1 MQTASQQPNSVI
13 RFGVFEADV
22 HAGELRRNGIRVKIQ
37 DLPFRAL
44 KLLLDNPNEIL
55 SRDQFRHALWPEG
68 VFVDFDHGISSA
80 INRLRDALGDSA
92 DNPIF
97 LETVERRG
105 YRWIAPLRPTSPPEP
120 PLLLV
125 VKPESLNEAYQENR
139 YDAHIQVRNYVAAV
153 RGSRSKWT
161 FVLPVLALLVAAW
174 GFRPVYRAA
183 KASTKKPA
191 LVSRPP
197 DSAQHA
203 AYAEAQQFYLEG
215 RFYWEKRTPDG
226 LNKAVDSFT
235 QAIVHDPNYA
245 PAYVGLAD
253 CYNLMREYTLMPAS
267 EAYPRAL
274 AAAKKAVEL
283 DDQSSEAH
291 ASLAF
296 ALFWGKWDAAGAE
309 REFRRAI
316 DLNPENPVAHHWYA
330 TFLSAGGRHAQAIA
344 EIDRAQTLDPASKSI
359 VADRG
364 DLLWSAGRRDEGIA
378 LLKHLEAI
386 EPDFISPHRYLK
398 VVYFASEDYPS
409 YLEEWKKEATLMQD
423 AASLKVVDAAQKG
436 FAAGGVQGMLQNV
449 LMLQKK
455 LYARGL
461 QSPYTLAETDSLLG
475 NKKEALQ
482 YLKIAYDKHDE
493 SAVGLGTD
501 SAFSNLRGDPAYTEL
516 SARVGLPPRH

>member
-1 MQTASQQPNSVI
+1 MQMASQQPPSVI

-44 KLLLDNPNEIL
+44 KLLLDHPNEVL
-55 SRDQFRHALWPEG
+55 SRDQFRRALWPED

-97 LETVERRG
+97 VETVERRG
-105 YRWIAPLRPTSPPEP
+105 YRWIAPLRPTSPPE
-120 PLLLV
+120 LLLV
-125 VKPESLNEAYQENR
+125 VKPESLKEP
-139 YDAHIQVRNYVAAV
+139 YDAHNEVRTHVAAV
-153 RGSRSKWT
+153 RGFRSKWT
-161 FVLPVLALLVAAW
+161 FVLPVLALLVATW

-191 LVSRPP
+191 LISRPP

-296 ALFWGKWDAAGAE
+296 ALFWGKWDAPGAE

-316 DLNPENPVAHHWYA
+316 DLNPENPVAHHWNA
-330 TFLSAGGRHAQAIA
+330 TFLSAEGRHVQALA

-359 VADRG
+359 VADKG
-364 DLLWSAGRRDEGIA
+364 DLLWLAGHRDEGIA
-378 LLKHLEAI
+378 LLKHLEAT
-386 EPDFISPHRYLK
+386 EPDFISSHRYLK
-398 VVYFASEDYPS
+398 MVYFASEDYPS

-423 AASLKVVDAAQKG
+423 AASLKIVDAAQRG
-436 FAAGGVQGMLQNV
+436 FTAGGVQGMLRNV

-482 YLKIAYDKHDE
+482 YLKIAYEKHDE

>member
-1 MQTASQQPNSVI
+1 MQPASQQPPSVV
-13 RFGVFEADV
+13 RFGAFEADV
-22 HAGELRRNGIRVKIQ
+22 HSGELRRNGIRVKIQ

-44 KLLLDNPNEIL
+44 KLLLDHPNEVL

-97 LETVERRG
+97 VETVERRG
-105 YRWIAPLRPTSPPEP
+105 YRWIAPVQLPTPPEP
-120 PLLLV
+120 PLLVV
-125 VKPESLNEAYQENR
+125 VKPEIREEA
-139 YDAHIQVRNYVAAV
+139 RNDDRKTARKEVEAA
-153 RGSRSKWT
+153 RAPFRPKWT
-161 FVLPVLALLVAAW
+161 VVFPVVALLLAAW
-174 GFRPVYRAA
+174 GFRPVYRPA
-183 KASTKKPA
+183 KASTKKQIVVP
-191 LVSRPP
+191 RPP
-197 DSAQHA
+197 DSAQHT

-215 RFYWEKRTPDG
+215 RFFWEKRTPAG
-226 LNKAVDSFT
+226 LNKALDSFT

-253 CYNLMREYTLMPAS
+253 CYNLMREYTLMPAN

-296 ALFWGKWDAAGAE
+296 ALFWGTWDAASAE

-330 TFLSAGGRHAQAIA
+330 TFLSAVGRHTQALA

-378 LLKHLEAI
+378 LLKHLEAT

-398 VVYFASEDYPS
+398 MVYFASADYPS
-409 YLEEWKKEATLMQD
+409 YLDEWKKEATLMHD
-423 AASLKVVDAAQKG
+423 SASLKIVNAAQKG
-436 FAAGGVQGMLQNV
+436 FAAAGAQGMLQNV

-461 QSPYTLAETDSLLG
+461 QSPYSLAETDSLLG

-482 YLKIAYDKHDE
+482 YLRIAYDKHDE
-493 SAVGLGTD
+493 SAVGLGAD
-501 SAFSNLRGDPAYTEL
+501 SAFSNLRGDPVYTEL
-516 SARVGLPPRH
+516 SARVGLPPRN